1 MTKLYEMPIPDG
13 RLEER
18 IRKRMKENI
27 LKYNFTPSNRI
38 PLDINEEMPEDEQG
52 YAQIEARQ
60 IEGKWYFVY
69 SIVLDEYYKEITI
82 PMQDIMDQR
91 NLNLIDETSSP
102 TEYYSYDVDD
112 LPIAVETANGFETNI
127 EMAMIKACEVENLAF
142 MGVRDSCGADEVLQH
157 YGIVG
162 IKISTIFFVT
172 QDEKQDIIHI
182 LYVGKR
188 TTCVKA
194 VEQKCLEIIDA
205 YGFKHIKHRNW
216 KL

>member
-112 LPIAVETANGFETNI
+112 LPIAV
-127 EMAMIKACEVENLAF
+127 
-142 MGVRDSCGADEVLQH
+142 
-157 YGIVG
+157 
-162 IKISTIFFVT
+162 
-172 QDEKQDIIHI
+172 
-182 LYVGKR
+182 
-188 TTCVKA
+188 
-194 VEQKCLEIIDA
+194 
-205 YGFKHIKHRNW
+205 
-216 KL
+216 